1 MKLTKNFTLRELTK
15 TSQKF
20 DNTPNDEALQNLI
33 KTAVQ
38 MEAVRAL
45 LGHNPVIVFSG
56 FRSVR
61 VNKAVGGSSTGAHL
75 SGEAVDF
82 DCPGF
87 GNTTQV
93 CHAIANSDIP
103 FDQLIWEESASGALW
118 VHIGFRHNGKPR
130 RQVMTKRPGK
140 PYVNGLPAL

>member
-15 TSQKF
+15 TNQKF
-20 DNTPNDEALQNLI
+20 DNTPNDDEVQNLI

-45 LGHNPVIVFSG
+45 LGNNPIAVSSA
-56 FRSVR
+56 FRSER
-61 VNKAVGGSSTGAHL
+61 VNRAVGGSPTSAHR

-82 DCPGF
+82 VCPMF
-87 GNTTQV
+87 GNTAAV
-93 CHAIANSDIP
+93 CHAIAKSGIP
-103 FDQLIWEESASGALW
+103 FDQLIWEGSW

-130 RQVMTKRPGK
+130 RQVMTKRPGQ

>member
-1 MKLTKNFTLRELTK
+1 MRLTKNFTLRELTK

-20 DNTPNDEALQNLI
+20 DNTPNDDEVQNLI

-45 LGHNPVIVFSG
+45 LGNNPVSVSSA
-56 FRSVR
+56 FRSER
-61 VNKAVGGSSTGAHL
+61 VNRAVGGSSTSAHR

-82 DCPGF
+82 VCVGF

-93 CHAIANSDIP
+93 CHAIANSSIP
-103 FDQLIWEESASGALW
+103 FDQLIWEGSW

-130 RQVMTKRPGK
+130 RQVMTKRPGQ

>member
-1 MKLTKNFTLRELTK
+1 MRLTKNFTLRELTK
-15 TSQKF
+15 TNQKF
-20 DNTPNDEALQNLI
+20 DNTPNDEEVQNLI

-45 LGHNPVIVFSG
+45 LGNNPVSVSSA
-56 FRSVR
+56 FRSER
-61 VNKAVGGSSTGAHL
+61 VNKAVGGSSTSAHRT
-75 SGEAVDF
+75 GEAVDF
-82 DCPGF
+82 VCVGF

-93 CHAIANSDIP
+93 CHAIANSSIP
-103 FDQLIWEESASGALW
+103 FDQLIWEQNASGARW

-140 PYVNGLPAL
+140 PYVVGLPAL

>member
-1 MKLTKNFTLRELTK
+1 MRLTKHFTLRELTK

-20 DNTPNDEALQNLI
+20 DNTPNDQEVQNLI

-45 LGHNPVIVFSG
+45 LGNNPVVVSSG
-56 FRSVR
+56 FRSER
-61 VNKAVGGSSTGAHL
+61 VNRAVGGSSTSAHR

-82 DCPGF
+82 VCVGF
-87 GNTTQV
+87 GNVTQV
-93 CHAIANSDIP
+93 CHAIANSSIP
-103 FDQLIWEESASGALW
+103 FDQLIWEGSW
-118 VHIGFRHNGKPR
+118 VHIGFRHHGKPR
-130 RQVMTKRPGK
+130 RQVMTKRPGQ